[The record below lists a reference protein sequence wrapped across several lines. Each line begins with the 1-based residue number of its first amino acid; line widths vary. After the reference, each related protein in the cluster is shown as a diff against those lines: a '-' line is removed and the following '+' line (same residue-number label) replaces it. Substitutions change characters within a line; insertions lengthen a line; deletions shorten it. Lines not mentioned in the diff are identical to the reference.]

1 MYGSELIRLSHF
13 CAYSQ
18 SWTGSADTWRDIFV
32 CLCAVGARCHVVVCD
47 YEEGGCL
54 VEENYERDEFFGGIL
69 DLY

>member
-1 MYGSELIRLSHF
+1 MRTLSRGLEVRIHGEIF
-13 CAYSQ
+13 
-18 SWTGSADTWRDIFV
+18 FV

-54 VEENYERDEFFGGIL
+54 VEENYERDEYFGGIL